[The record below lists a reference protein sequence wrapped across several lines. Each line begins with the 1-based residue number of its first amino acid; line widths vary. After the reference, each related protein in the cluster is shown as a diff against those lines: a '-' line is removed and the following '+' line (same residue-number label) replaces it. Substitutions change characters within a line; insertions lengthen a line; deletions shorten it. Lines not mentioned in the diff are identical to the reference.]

1 MTETRERA
9 EWSDDLRFRNWLH
22 QQCHRQ
28 DRTGDLARG
37 VTAELIDLT
46 GGLPVE
52 TEVALERAREEWV
65 DLYEAGLVGD
75 EGHLDRAKAANY
87 FKPKRQA
94 KGKTASARTG
104 TCPGCGQQATTA
116 TGGVVVSHAG
126 QVSAV
131 YHRGCEA
138 KRRTGGDRPSGGSRR
153 TVHTTVQR

>member
-1 MTETRERA
+1 M
-9 EWSDDLRFRNWLH
+9 
-22 QQCHRQ
+22 HRQ

-37 VTAELIDLT
+37 VTAELIALT

-65 DLYEAGLVGD
+65 ELYEAGLVGD

-87 FKPKRQA
+87 FKPPKAAKRQA
-94 KGKTASARTG
+94 KGRTPSARTG

-131 YHRGCEA
+131 YHRGCDA
-138 KRRTGGDRPSGGSRR
+138 RRRTSGGRPLGGSRR
-153 TVHTTVQR
+153 TVHTTAQR